1 MADEQRDV
9 LAASADPDQAV
20 GTPTVIDAD
29 ELGKARCYSLV
40 HKTWQNATFSDQPMP
55 GRIYNILAEIAVDQH
70 GYVTTQDAE
79 EYGVDPHRL
88 IEMARRGTIK
98 RVAHGVYRMPV
109 VAPTGLEQLV
119 EATLWPRRQ
128 GVLSHETA
136 LDLHD
141 LCDVNPAKI
150 HITVPAA
157 YRLGRSVPPLYEIH
171 RRDLDAGEVTR
182 YEGISVVTPLRAILD
197 GAETHLRGD
206 LLRQAIETAR
216 RRGLVK
222 RGDLE
227 RLDELAGAAAR

>member
-1 MADEQRDV
+1 
-9 LAASADPDQAV
+9 
-20 GTPTVIDAD
+20 
-29 ELGKARCYSLV
+29 
-40 HKTWQNATFSDQPMP
+40 MP

-79 EYGVDPHRL
+79 EHGVDPHRL
-88 IEMARRGTIK
+88 IEMAKRGNIE
-98 RVAHGVYRMPV
+98 RVAHGVYRMPI

-119 EATLWPRRQ
+119 EATLWPRRR

-150 HITVPAA
+150 HITLPLA
-157 YRLGRSVPPLYEIH
+157 YRLSRPVPPLYEIH

-182 YEGISVVTPLRAILD
+182 YEGIPVVTPLRAILD
-197 GAETHLRGD
+197 GIETHLRGD

-216 RRGLVK
+216 KRGLVK
-222 RGDLE
+222 RGELE
-227 RLDELAGAAAR
+227 KLDELAGAAAR